1 MNNQNLLVPISIIV
15 AAIIGGGALIYWGR
29 TVSDA
34 IVPGR
39 SAESAGATSEFSKV
53 VLPIAWG
60 DIGTR
65 LVADGVIDM
74 ERLQA
79 IYASRGGMPP
89 FLAKILSENIDEP
102 LRIGAAEAQDLL
114 VALWAFGLANKSPV
128 LSEGP
133 ISDPSYGGAE
143 RFASTGG
150 WTLARGGVMGHFNIH
165 GYVTLSPEQVA
176 LVARVSKNI
185 YRPCCNNSTYFPDCN
200 HGMAMLGLLELLAKA
215 GIPEEEMYKYA
226 LAINEF
232 WFPDAYNT
240 AEKFLESRGISR
252 AAATPQQLLGME
264 FSSASGQ
271 AAIMKQMTA
280 PQGPQQGTSCG
291 V

>member
-29 TVSDA
+29 MVSDA

-114 VALWAFGLANKSPV
+114 VALWAFGLA
-128 LSEGP
+128 
-133 ISDPSYGGAE
+133 
-143 RFASTGG
+143 
-150 WTLARGGVMGHFNIH
+150 
-165 GYVTLSPEQVA
+165 
-176 LVARVSKNI
+176 
-185 YRPCCNNSTYFPDCN
+185 
-200 HGMAMLGLLELLAKA
+200 
-215 GIPEEEMYKYA
+215 
-226 LAINEF
+226 
-232 WFPDAYNT
+232 
-240 AEKFLESRGISR
+240 
-252 AAATPQQLLGME
+252 
-264 FSSASGQ
+264 
-271 AAIMKQMTA
+271 
-280 PQGPQQGTSCG
+280 
-291 V
+291 